1 MPGVSDPTERPCPWS
16 RAAPNSPISL
26 PLDRPGVKLSP
37 EFLESCYTPIIQ
49 SGGKFDLKPSAFSN
63 AESLFYGTITCSL
76 GARYKSYCSNVG
88 RTYIINP
95 SKSQEKHY
103 KLLLELQQAAIDA
116 MRPDAKLSA
125 VYAAVQNRLKSK
137 APALEGNLTKN
148 VGFATGLE
156 FREYATTTAP
166 RRLLLQPDP
175 SMPRPWHG
183 RSDARSDPAVLC
195 LRLRLRR
202 TCHSQTAP
210 THPNRSA
217 FQLNAKSEVPLR
229 AGMVFNLAV
238 GLDGLENADATDVR
252 CSPVSPVLFPWRG
265 SDSPRTLTPCGRVPS
280 SIHVSGARPQVRAL
294 SRRHAAR
301 QGGGYGRGPDRPRAK
316 GVGRHLVRRSTRP
329 LTPHWR
335 SIHLPSNG
343 RAEQSHPPRR
353 RVLRRL
359 QPTRLL
365 PPLAAHA
372 SLLRPARAPL
382 EPTRYYLKDDDDDEA
397 ASSKEKKGGSS
408 SRGNVE
414 ILESRTRGAGKQ
426 HEAQAEATE
435 ERDHHQVMSP
445 PCACATRDRF
455 RMHALVLPS
464 SDHPCTTLTPLCD
477 AHPSPSG

>member
-195 LRLRLRR
+195 LGLRR
-202 TCHSQTAP
+202 TEPA
-210 THPNRSA
+210 THKP
-217 FQLNAKSEVPLR
+217 P
-229 AGMVFNLAV
+229 
-238 GLDGLENADATDVR
+238 
-252 CSPVSPVLFPWRG
+252 
-265 SDSPRTLTPCGRVPS
+265 PRTRTGAPS
-280 SIHVSGARPQVRAL
+280 SSTPSRRCRCAPAWSSTWPSASTASRTRTRPTCAAPPSLPSSFRGAAQILPGPSPPAAACPRPHVSGARPQVRAL

-301 QGGGYGRGPDRPRAK
+301 QGGGYGRGPDRPRAE
-316 GVGRHLVRRSTRP
+316 GVGRHLVRRAARP

>member
-1 MPGVSDPTERPCPWS
+1 MEPRRTKLTDF
-16 RAAPNSPISL
+16 AASGPSNA
-26 PLDRPGVKLSP
+26 GVKLSP

-195 LRLRLRR
+195 LRLRR
-202 TCHSQTAP
+202 TEPA
-210 THPNRSA
+210 THKP
-217 FQLNAKSEVPLR
+217 P
-229 AGMVFNLAV
+229 
-238 GLDGLENADATDVR
+238 
-252 CSPVSPVLFPWRG
+252 
-265 SDSPRTLTPCGRVPS
+265 PRTRTGAPS
-280 SIHVSGARPQVRAL
+280 SSTPSRRCRCAPAWSSTWPSASTASRTRTRPTCAAPPSLPSSFRGAAQILPGPSPPAAACPRPYTCQVRGRKYALFLADTLLVKEEGTAEVLTDRAPKAWGDISCAAPLALSHHIGAR
-294 SRRHAAR
+294 
-301 QGGGYGRGPDRPRAK
+301 
-316 GVGRHLVRRSTRP
+316 STFLRM
-329 LTPHWR
+329 
-335 SIHLPSNG
+335 
-343 RAEQSHPPRR
+343 AEQSRATR
-353 RVLRRL
+353 RVV
-359 QPTRLL
+359 
-365 PPLAAHA
+365 
-372 SLLRPARAPL
+372 
-382 EPTRYYLKDDDDDEA
+382 
-397 ASSKEKKGGSS
+397 ASSAVSS
-408 SRGNVE
+408 PLGCCRRWP
-414 ILESRTRGAGKQ
+414 LTRPSFA
-426 HEAQAEATE
+426 
-435 ERDHHQVMSP
+435 P
-445 PCACATRDRF
+445 PA
-455 RMHALVLPS
+455 P
-464 SDHPCTTLTPLCD
+464 PWNPPGTT
-477 AHPSPSG
+477 